1 LEKYG
6 VPESFIMELP
16 RIYEDKL
23 AAERLLA
30 AEAIKN
36 NPPVPQQSEDAGV
49 EDSMQPPAP
58 PK

>member
-1 LEKYG
+1 
-6 VPESFIMELP
+6 MELP

-36 NPPVPQQSEDAGV
+36 NPQVPQQSEEAGV